1 MVKNLTAS
9 VGDTRAP
16 DPIPSLGRSPG
27 GGNGKPLQDACPENP
42 KDRGAWKAIHGAVK
56 GWTQLSTHTRANIKL
71 ASIKTQKYRII
82 DINKMSS
89 IFSFYQTNL

>member
-27 GGNGKPLQDACPENP
+27 GGNGKPLQDACPENS

-56 GWTQLSTHTRANIKL
+56 G
-71 ASIKTQKYRII
+71 
-82 DINKMSS
+82 
-89 IFSFYQTNL
+89 